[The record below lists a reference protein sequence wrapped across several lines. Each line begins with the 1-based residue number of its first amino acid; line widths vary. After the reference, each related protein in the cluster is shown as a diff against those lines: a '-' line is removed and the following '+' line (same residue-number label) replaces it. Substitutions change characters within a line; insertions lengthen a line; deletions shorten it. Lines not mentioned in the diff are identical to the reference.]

1 MLTVL
6 QNEVSNLVYRNMDRL
21 SIIDPNNPAND
32 ISGGSSNFAVIRRHF
47 KDAYE
52 VIQGRMTELPV
63 SSGNPKTQVHG
74 YSTILAPI
82 FAGNYSS
89 FKRQRDFLQALDEEM
104 NAPPPPSNRR
114 PNIGPHGIDYNKVE

>member
-1 MLTVL
+1 M
-6 QNEVSNLVYRNMDRL
+6 YRNMDRL

-47 KDAYE
+47 KESYVALQE
-52 VIQGRMTELPV
+52 RMAEL
-63 SSGNPKTQVHG
+63 SGSNNGPKTKVHG

-89 FKRQRDFLQALDEEM
+89 FTSQRNFLQGLDEKM
-104 NAPPPPSNRR
+104 NAPPPPPDPNYR
-114 PNIGPHGIDYNKVE
+114 PAIGPHGIDYNRVA